1 MERNLVSLEQH
12 EEFLYDELEDE
23 EKDIDKLKKSLD
35 NSQDKCRKKS
45 TAANCDQIEDLRKVV
60 EEQRI
65 KIFCLRKHRDD
76 IFDHHE
82 KVIDDYEKEF
92 KEKEN
97 DIKSLQEVSKEQ
109 KKEISDVKKSLPIN
123 FLK

>member
-12 EEFLYDELEDE
+12 EEFLYDELEDK
-23 EKDIDKLKKSLD
+23 EKDIDKLNKSLD

-45 TAANCDQIEDLRKVV
+45 TAANCDQDQIEDLRKVV

-82 KVIDDYEKEF
+82 KVIDDYEMEF
-92 KEKEN
+92 KA
-97 DIKSLQEVSKEQ
+97 
-109 KKEISDVKKSLPIN
+109 KEII
-123 FLK
+123 